1 MLQKQDVPPTATD
14 KDDRFGF
21 FATRGLRGGMLSLAG
36 LVELSARASAHLVS
50 ELRILNGAFLR
61 FVPGLLRRL
70 VPGLLAGAC
79 LAGTPGVASAAP
91 HSPLKGAQWLPE
103 KGVASYYGPRH
114 QGRRTASGGRFEQGA
129 LTAAHPWLPFGT
141 KVRVTAANGRSVVV
155 TITDRLPSR
164 RRVIDLSLGAAR
176 VLGIVSQ
183 GLAAVS
189 LTPA

>member
-1 MLQKQDVPPTATD
+1 MLQRQSVPDTATD
-14 KDDRFGF
+14 KDDHFGF
-21 FATRGLRGGMLSLAG
+21 LAARRLGRGVLSLAG
-36 LVELSARASAHLVS
+36 LSDLPASASAHFGS
-50 ELRILNGAFLR
+50 ETRILNGAFYR

-79 LAGTPGVASAAP
+79 LAGTPALASAT
-91 HSPLKGAQWLPE
+91 HSSAHKGAQWLPE

-141 KVRVTAANGRSVVV
+141 KVRVTASNGRSVVV

-189 LTPA
+189 LAPV